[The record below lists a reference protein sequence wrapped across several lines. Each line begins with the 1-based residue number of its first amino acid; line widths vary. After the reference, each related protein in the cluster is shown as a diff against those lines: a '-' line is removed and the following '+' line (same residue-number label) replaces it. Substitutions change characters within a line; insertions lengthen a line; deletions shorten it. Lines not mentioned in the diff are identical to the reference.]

1 VILALDTD
9 VVVSWLMA
17 GNPRHAVARSV
28 VEREL
33 RRSGGAIALV
43 PHFNTRRKVTTL
55 ARLFVAGRVWPPAGD
70 KPRALSIIPRQRRG
84 RARRASD
91 EHTRQFPE
99 SAEVVP
105 QTLHEVLHVATDPR
119 RFERPLPMKEAL
131 RLVRLLWEAR
141 DVVRVQPGPHTLL
154 RTLELMER
162 HRLGRKRILD
172 TALAATLEGAEVRR
186 LATFNGDDF
195 RVFPFLDVVEPR

>member
-1 VILALDTD
+1 MSLALDTD
-9 VVVSWLMA
+9 VVVSWIMA
-17 GNPRHAVARSV
+17 GSPRHAVVRKA

-33 RRSGGAIALV
+33 RRSGGSVAL
-43 PHFNTRRKVTTL
+43 
-55 ARLFVAGRVWPPAGD
+55 
-70 KPRALSIIPRQRRG
+70 
-84 RARRASD
+84 
-91 EHTRQFPE
+91 
-99 SAEVVP
+99 VP

-141 DVVRVQPGPHTLL
+141 DVVRVQPGPHVPL

-172 TALAATLEGAEVRR
+172 TALAATLEGAGIRR
-186 LATFNGDDF
+186 LATFNADDF
-195 RVFPFLDVVEPR
+195 RVFPFLDIVEPG

>member
-1 VILALDTD
+1 MILALDTD

-33 RRSGGAIALV
+33 RGSGGAIAL
-43 PHFNTRRKVTTL
+43 
-55 ARLFVAGRVWPPAGD
+55 
-70 KPRALSIIPRQRRG
+70 
-84 RARRASD
+84 
-91 EHTRQFPE
+91 
-99 SAEVVP
+99 VP
-105 QTLHEVLHVATDPR
+105 QTLHEVLHVVTDPR

-131 RLVRLLWEAR
+131 RLVRLIREAR
-141 DVVRVQPGPHTLL
+141 DVVRVQPGTHVLL

-172 TALAATLEGAEVRR
+172 TALAAALEGAGIRR
-186 LATFNGDDF
+186 LATFSGDDF
-195 RVFPFLDVVEPR
+195 RIFPFLDLVEPH

>member
-1 VILALDTD
+1 MILALDTG

-33 RRSGGAIALV
+33 RGAGGAIAL
-43 PHFNTRRKVTTL
+43 
-55 ARLFVAGRVWPPAGD
+55 
-70 KPRALSIIPRQRRG
+70 
-84 RARRASD
+84 
-91 EHTRQFPE
+91 
-99 SAEVVP
+99 VP

-131 RLVRLLWEAR
+131 RLVRLIWEAR
-141 DVVRVQPGPHTLL
+141 DVVRVQPGPHVLL

-162 HRLGRKRILD
+162 HRLGRKRIFD
-172 TALAATLEGAEVRR
+172 TALAATLEGAEIRR
-186 LATFNGDDF
+186 LATFDGDYF

>member
-1 VILALDTD
+1 MILALDTD

-33 RRSGGAIALV
+33 RRSGGAIAL
-43 PHFNTRRKVTTL
+43 
-55 ARLFVAGRVWPPAGD
+55 
-70 KPRALSIIPRQRRG
+70 
-84 RARRASD
+84 
-91 EHTRQFPE
+91 
-99 SAEVVP
+99 VP

-141 DVVRVQPGPHTLL
+141 DVVRVQPGPHALL